1 MSLQSAVSTIC
12 YLITVIVPVA
22 MTAWKTVRKDRFAIR
37 CSACVAVMVAL
48 NMLISY
54 LINVL
59 SNNGLQQ
66 YSIWFYSVKYL
77 IVFVMSMLA
86 VKICFE
92 CDWWGALFC
101 ANAGYCV
108 QHISARI
115 SSLIEETLLKESY
128 LVFKVHW
135 AVATLISMLIAAAVF
150 VCYYLIYVKNIKK
163 NTALDLTNKS
173 QMLIATFVVGVT
185 VVYNSFGIAHASGC
199 IMQAEQ
205 NGLST
210 DSAYKSLIFVYI
222 MSLLIA
228 FLALLLNC
236 GMRDNKK
243 LSGEMDDLKRML
255 DEGKRQY
262 EFEKRNIELINIKCH
277 DLKHQLGAMKGK
289 IYEEQIEELKDVIE
303 IYDSSVKVGNEA
315 LDVVLTQKSLYCS
328 QHGIRLTCLL
338 NGENYNFIPR
348 HELYALFTNVID
360 NAIEAVEKLPE
371 EKRVISITERTARG
385 FLTIREENYFSG
397 EIELDGGLPVSS
409 KGTSEHGFG
418 VKSMKLIAEKYGGGV
433 SVNTDI
439 DKFMLDIYFLQPQED
454 K

>member
-1 MSLQSAVSTIC
+1 MNVQSYVSAVC
-12 YLITVIVPVA
+12 YLITVIAPIA
-22 MTAWKTVRKDRFAIR
+22 MTAWKSVRKNHFAIR
-37 CSACVAVMVAL
+37 GCICIGAILGINILMTFLIDLLSRMGYEQYGIWSYTAKYIIIFAL
-48 NMLISY
+48 
-54 LINVL
+54 
-59 SNNGLQQ
+59 
-66 YSIWFYSVKYL
+66 
-77 IVFVMSMLA
+77 SMFA

-128 LVFKVHW
+128 FVYKVHW

-150 VCYYLIYVKNIKK
+150 VCYYFIYVRKIKK
-163 NTALDLTNKS
+163 NTPLDLTNKS
-173 QMLIATFVVGVT
+173 QILIAAFVVGVT
-185 VVYNSFGIAHASGC
+185 VVYNSFGISYASGS
-199 IMQAEQ
+199 IVQAEQ

-210 DSAYKSLIFVYI
+210 EHGYKSLIFVYV
-222 MSLLIA
+222 MSLIIA

-236 GMRDNKK
+236 GMRNNRR
-243 LSGEMDDLKRML
+243 LSGEMDELKQML

-262 EFEKRNIELINIKCH
+262 ELEKKNIELINIKCH

-303 IYDSSVKVGNEA
+303 IYDSSIKVGNEA

-338 NGENYNFIPR
+338 NGNNYDFIPR
-348 HELYALFTNVID
+348 HELYTLFTNVID

-371 EKRVISITERTARG
+371 EKRVISITERQTKG
-385 FLTIREENYFSG
+385 FLAVRAENYYSG
-397 EIELDGGLPVSS
+397 KVEFAGELPVSS
-409 KGTSEHGFG
+409 KGNSEHGFG
-418 VKSMKLIAEKYGGGV
+418 VKSMKLIAEKYGGGIA
-433 SVNTDI
+433 VNADGERFT
-439 DKFMLDIYFLQPQED
+439 LDIFFLMS
-454 K
+454 